1 MTKNSIRV
9 INNRSGKISDNLAKE
24 IKDIVD
30 KKTGNSGNFLMPKI
44 ISLNL
49 ENERRALE
57 NPIGNFLPFRKGN
70 VFRHN

>member
-1 MTKNSIRV
+1 MARDI
-9 INNRSGKISDNLAKE
+9 KE
-24 IKDIVD
+24 LVE

-49 ENERRALE
+49 ENERRSLE

>member
-1 MTKNSIRV
+1 LTKNSIRV
-9 INNRSGKISDNLAKE
+9 INNRSGKIIDNLAKE

-49 ENERRALE
+49 EN
-57 NPIGNFLPFRKGN
+57 
-70 VFRHN
+70 